1 MDTENDSK
9 QRQDEND
16 PLNPPMPEEV
26 RVTSTDEPQN
36 VADSVAHEP
45 LGRFTS
51 ESSQLDSNTPS
62 LQSKQ
67 PEQTNTVMAHE
78 MSTPASSNKLK
89 SLFKKPLFYVL
100 MLIFIGLIVGV
111 AMLLSSDSDEAD
123 VVISAPVETATQER
137 VTTLGATIALTEGI
151 VELSDDGETWIE
163 ASGGESL
170 AQSDYLRTKDDSR
183 AIILFDDGSV
193 TRLDN
198 NTELWLSS
206 LELTGLEVTLVSGQ
220 VYSRVIESEK
230 LAFTVVTGNERYES
244 LGTAYKTST
253 DGLND
258 VLEVYQSEVKVSS
271 QDKDVSEG
279 NKYDTKTKEIAAIDL
294 TDLDNDEFA
303 QWNKQKD
310 TESEEFKDKLG
321 VLKDRE
327 EPAPAPVSSPSVE
340 TGISLTAAE
349 VSDGVALSWS
359 LQGLTSQQGFKVVRS
374 STDSTPTFGENDAQY
389 VGDPLSRS
397 RLWVSEKGGAHFYR
411 VCIYFEG
418 TCSNYSNVVKATSPA
433 KVVTPVISGGVTL
446 AINNKDISWSLT
458 GGNAPHGYKV
468 LLSTSPL
475 PVYPADSILYSG
487 ATSAKLPEK
496 PPGTYYVRICKFTN
510 GSQAEGCIDYS
521 NQVEY
526 IVPAT

>member
-1 MDTENDSK
+1 MDTENDNK
-9 QRQDEND
+9 QRQDDNEPITP
-16 PLNPPMPEEV
+16 PLPEEMQD
-26 RVTSTDEPQN
+26 TFTDEPQN
-36 VADSVAHEP
+36 VEDPVAHEP

-51 ESSQLDSNTPS
+51 ESSQIDTNTPP
-62 LQSKQ
+62 LQSTQ
-67 PEQTNTVMAHE
+67 AEQTSPVMAHE
-78 MSTPASSNKLK
+78 MSAPTSSNKFK
-89 SLFKKPLFYVL
+89 SLLKKPLFYIL
-100 MLIFIGLIVGV
+100 LLIFVGLAVGV
-111 AMLLSSDSDEAD
+111 AIVLSSGNDEDDAALT
-123 VVISAPVETATQER
+123 VPVESTTQER

-151 VELSDDGETWIE
+151 AELSEDGETWII
-163 ASGGESL
+163 ATGGESL
-170 AQSDYLRTKDDSR
+170 SQSDYVRTKDNSR

-193 TRLDN
+193 ARLDN

-206 LELTGLEVTLVSGQ
+206 LETTGLEVTLVSGQ
-220 VYSRVIESEK
+220 VYSRVVESEK

-253 DGLND
+253 DGLDD

-279 NKYDTKTKEIAAIDL
+279 NKYDTKSKEVAAIDL

-327 EPAPAPVSSPSVE
+327 APAPALAPTPSVE
-340 TGISLTAAE
+340 SGISLTAAE

-359 LQGLTSQQGFKVVRS
+359 LRGLSSQQGFKVVRS
-374 STDSTPTFGENDAQY
+374 STDSTPTLGENDAQY

-418 TCSNYSNVVKATSPA
+418 SCSNYSNVVKATSPA

-468 LLSTSPL
+468 LLSTSPS

-496 PPGTYYVRICKFTN
+496 PAGTYYVRICKFTN
-510 GSQAEGCIDYS
+510 GSQSEGCIDYS

-526 IVPAT
+526 VVPAT